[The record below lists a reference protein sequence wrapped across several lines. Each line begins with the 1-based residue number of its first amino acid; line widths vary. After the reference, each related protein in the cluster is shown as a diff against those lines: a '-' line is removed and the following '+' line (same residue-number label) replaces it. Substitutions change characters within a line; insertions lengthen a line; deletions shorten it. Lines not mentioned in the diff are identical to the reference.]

1 MSCAE
6 VRVALH
12 KKKKTLEKKGSTECT
27 FVVSDFQ
34 QACTFEEAKI
44 TRK

>member
-1 MSCAE
+1 MYMSCVE
-6 VRVALH
+6 VRVAL
-12 KKKKTLEKKGSTECT
+12 KKNFRKKAVPECT